1 MFGLGGVPY
10 GKHRGFPYVWTGQ
23 DPPMK
28 NLVVFPY
35 VWTGRA
41 GFARLIPYTRNL
53 VDFPYVWTGRGLLVW
68 SPVFLLA
75 IGLGGVC

>member
-35 VWTGRA
+35 VWTG
-41 GFARLIPYTRNL
+41 
-53 VDFPYVWTGRGLLVW
+53 GRGLLD
-68 SPVFLLA
+68 
-75 IGLGGVC
+75 